1 MRRGV
6 DPDSIPRF
14 EIPEQVYM
22 DYDEEPATGVHALRL
37 GARRQRERRFDRVRY
52 RPARLQGLGRV

>member
-22 DYDEEPATGVHALRL
+22 DYDDEPATGACWNCDHMPLPEKPDGNECRYETGGDV
-37 GARRQRERRFDRVRY
+37 AR
-52 RPARLQGLGRV
+52 